1 MHFLILT
8 NPHDLSIMWVFIKLL
23 RLNVT
28 FKQTCEYVFKT
39 WHSEL
44 RSDFTKQ
51 SVNQSCQKP
60 FFLFKFSICIQIL
73 LCEDFYLIMFTTTE
87 ILSFIERVMKGNKER
102 KLEKG
107 RKQKKMKQQLV
118 FTLQRN
124 CFFRKIRTVS
134 RMTTR
139 KKCLYPFYRNRRLPT
154 ALLQA
159 NSFIQGPFVE
169 LSRSGII
176 NDSPLDSNIIF

>member
-73 LCEDFYLIMFTTTE
+73 LCEDFYLIVFTTTK
-87 ILSFIERVMKGNKER
+87 ILSLLNVSWKETRKENKKKDGNKR
-102 KLEKG
+102 KWNNNWCLLYNEIVFSGKSELYQEWLHG
-107 RKQKKMKQQLV
+107 KSAYTHFTGIGACQL
-118 FTLQRN
+118 LW
-124 CFFRKIRTVS
+124 CYKLTVLS
-134 RMTTR
+134 KDHLLNFLARGSLMILLLT
-139 KKCLYPFYRNRRLPT
+139 PT
-154 ALLQA
+154 
-159 NSFIQGPFVE
+159 
-169 LSRSGII
+169 
-176 NDSPLDSNIIF
+176 